1 MRASEAATEVVYQ
14 VALEQSKYWKCIDVK
29 ACEPPEG
36 MSSFPILP
44 PSSFLLPPSSFASSF
59 LSTRFKEKKKG
70 EIDYEAM

>member
-36 MSSFPILP
+36 MSSFSYSP
-44 PSSFLLPPSSFASSF
+44 LLPPSLLPFYLPAS
-59 LSTRFKEKKKG
+59 RKKKG

>member
-36 MSSFPILP
+36 MSSFSYSP
-44 PSSFLLPPSSFASSF
+44 SFLLRFF
-59 LSTRFKEKKKG
+59 LFIYPLQGKKKRG

>member
-44 PSSFLLPPSSFASSF
+44 PSSFLLPPSLLPFYLPAS
-59 LSTRFKEKKKG
+59 RKKKRG
-70 EIDYEAM
+70 KIDYEAM